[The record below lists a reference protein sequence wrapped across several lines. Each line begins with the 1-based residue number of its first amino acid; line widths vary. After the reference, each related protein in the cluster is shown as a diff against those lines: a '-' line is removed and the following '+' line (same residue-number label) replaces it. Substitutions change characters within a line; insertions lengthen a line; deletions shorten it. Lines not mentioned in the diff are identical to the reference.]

1 MVAVG
6 HKMTHAGSSIP
17 PLVCLSQI
25 LHHLHPFPSSSEF
38 GGQMCPP
45 RNMLYFGNHFPFA
58 KHQNVG
64 DSYFHNFLNGKES
77 GWFGAVFFAVASLS
91 SMSSVTVCD
100 KMADSICDTLDHKY
114 TTPQPQLIHHLDQEE
129 SHLCPLSLIG
139 QRIKII
145 FTDASKED
153 KRIKRLILFLICL
166 KLLAYS
172 WVKSKI
178 LRLKFDFL
186 SLKDV
191 AIYVLQVSVAQNIS
205 DGQCSNCKLSGIF

>member
-1 MVAVG
+1 
-6 HKMTHAGSSIP
+6 
-17 PLVCLSQI
+17 
-25 LHHLHPFPSSSEF
+25 
-38 GGQMCPP
+38 MCPP

-58 KHQNVG
+58 KHQHVV
-64 DSYFHNFLNGKES
+64 SLYFHNFLNGKES
-77 GWFGAVFFAVASLS
+77 GWFGAVFFALASLS

-153 KRIKRLILFLICL
+153 KRIKRLLMFLICL
-166 KLLAYS
+166 KLLANC

-191 AIYVLQVSVAQNIS
+191 AIYVWQVSQKTFQMCNVPI
-205 DGQCSNCKLSGIF
+205 KLSGIFNMKAAHEALG